1 MSLIQ
6 TRRRFLTTLSMAGT
20 AGFVGAPCLAAAEGS
35 LETTSIRL
43 PKSAAKFSPKSISPR
58 ATASIGAVVGLG
70 RSM

>member
-43 PKSAAKFSPKSISPR
+43 PERRHLHSSGVCR
-58 ATASIGAVVGLG
+58 
-70 RSM
+70 